1 MAAATY
7 RGGMKAQVCDLL
19 SLFDLLTAP
28 SIKYINVS
36 GRIKPDQGLTQTSES
51 PDHLEVSRYF
61 KSQICTPGV
70 QENIDKV
77 KYCDISVLQYC
88 IDILQHCIDILY

>member
-19 SLFDLLTAP
+19 SLF
-28 SIKYINVS
+28 
-36 GRIKPDQGLTQTSES
+36 ES

-61 KSQICTPGV
+61 MSQICTPGV